1 MNGTSILAMAA
12 LVVACMVSAF
22 SLFTEK
28 PEREI
33 IIDAPLRRYR
43 KPVLYVFTG
52 LTLVFGGWQILKAD
66 KESRDSEK
74 KHAAER
80 EADGKQHSDDQA
92 QIARLQSRVEAGN
105 AMLERIL
112 VTLNQPQVISTGA
125 SGQPAVRL
133 SWKPNETV
141 GVVGYNI
148 YRVEEANGK
157 MSRLNSV
164 PLSTPSYVDER
175 VIPGSIYSYMATAVN
190 SAGAE
195 SPHSNKIEVTI
206 PN

>member
-33 IIDAPLRRYR
+33 IIGTPLRRYR

-52 LTLVFGGWQILKAD
+52 LTLAFGGWQILKAD
-66 KESRDSEK
+66 KEGRDAEK

-80 EADGKQHSDDQA
+80 EADMKQHSDDQA
-92 QIARLQSRVEAGN
+92 QIARLQSGVEAGN

-125 SGQPAVRL
+125 SGQPAVKL
-133 SWKPNETV
+133 SWTPNETV
-141 GVVGYNI
+141 SVVGYNI
-148 YRVEEANGK
+148 YRVEANGK
-157 MSRLNSV
+157 ISRLNSV
-164 PLSTPSYVDER
+164 PLSTPSYVD
-175 VIPGSIYSYMATAVN
+175 VHVTPGSSYYYAATAVN
-190 SAGAE
+190 SKGME
-195 SPHSNKIEVTI
+195 SPRSNEIRVMI
-206 PN
+206 P

>member
-1 MNGTSILAMAA
+1 MNATSILAMAA
-12 LVVACMVSAF
+12 LVVGGMVLAF
-22 SLFTEK
+22 CLFTEK
-28 PEREI
+28 PEGEI
-33 IIDAPLRRYR
+33 IIGAPLRRYR

-66 KESRDSEK
+66 KESRDAEK

-92 QIARLQSRVEAGN
+92 QIARLQSGVEAGN

-112 VTLNQPQVISTGA
+112 VTLNPPQVISTGA
-125 SGQPAVRL
+125 SGQHAVRL
-133 SWKPNETV
+133 SWKPSETV

-148 YRVEEANGK
+148 YRAEANGK
-157 MSRLNSV
+157 ISILNSF
-164 PLSTPSYVDER
+164 PLSTPSYVGKR
-175 VIPGSIYSYMATAVN
+175 VTPGSIYSYMATAVN

-195 SPHSNKIEVTI
+195 SRHSNKIEGTI
-206 PN
+206 PS